1 MIYLFTNIGTP
12 ELIIILLTLIL
23 TPTVILPIYCMVD
36 LFKRD
41 FSKDKNQR
49 IFFILLLLLAP
60 FIGSLIYLLAL
71 RKDYPIKNI

>member
-1 MIYLFTNIGTP
+1 MTSLFINIGVM
-12 ELIIILLTLIL
+12 EMLILLIIL
-23 TPTVILPIYCMVD
+23 TPTVILPIYCMFD

-49 IFFILLLLLAP
+49 ILLILLLLLAP

-71 RKDYPIKNI
+71 RKDYPVKHDN